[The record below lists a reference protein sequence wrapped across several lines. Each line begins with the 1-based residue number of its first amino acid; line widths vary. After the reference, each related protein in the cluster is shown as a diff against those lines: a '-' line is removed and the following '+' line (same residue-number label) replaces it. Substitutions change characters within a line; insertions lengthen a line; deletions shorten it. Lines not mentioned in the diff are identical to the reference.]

1 VSANPASP
9 FGAAAPTIAIV
20 DVCSGNLRSVQRALE
35 QVGGRVVVTRDPDV
49 VRRADKIVVPGQGA
63 YGPFMRGLV
72 ERGLGDVL
80 RESIAAGKPYLGIC
94 LGLQVLFESSAE
106 SGSPDGAG
114 PQDKETA
121 GLGLLAGRVVRLTPA
136 DPTQKVPHMGWNTV
150 TPPPGAGAEP
160 MLAGVPD
167 RAHVYFVHSFHAVP
181 DDPRIVALVA
191 DHGGPITAAIRRD
204 NLFACQFHPEKS
216 QAVGLAILRNFV
228 EAS

>member
-1 VSANPASP
+1 MSEPP
-9 FGAAAPTIAIV
+9 RERAPTIAIV

-35 QVGGRVVVTRDPDV
+35 QVGGQVVVTRDPDV

-80 RESIAAGKPYLGIC
+80 RESIAAGTPYLGIC
-94 LGLQVLFESSAE
+94 LGLQVLFESSDE
-106 SGSPDGAG
+106 SGI
-114 PQDKETA
+114 A
-121 GLGLLAGRVVRLTPA
+121 GLGLLRGRVVRLTPA
-136 DPTQKVPHMGWNTV
+136 DPMQKVPHMGWNTV
-150 TPPPGAGAEP
+150 TPPAGTGTDP

-216 QAVGLAILRNFV
+216 QAVGLTILRNFV